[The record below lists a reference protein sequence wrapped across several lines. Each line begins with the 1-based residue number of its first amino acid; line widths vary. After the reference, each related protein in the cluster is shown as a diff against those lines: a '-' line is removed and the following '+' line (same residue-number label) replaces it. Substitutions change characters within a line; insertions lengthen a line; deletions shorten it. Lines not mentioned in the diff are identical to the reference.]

1 MRWSGER
8 EAGVAGDIIP
18 SLGRAAGGPATSQ
31 DSEMGA
37 IDRFW
42 LRNYPPGVPADIDPT
57 LYPSLGHLLEEAF
70 ARHAQLAAYRGF
82 GVDLTYAALSR
93 HSAAVGAWLQKLGL
107 AHGARVAIMLPNIL
121 AFPVA
126 MAGALR
132 AGCAVVNVNPL
143 YTPRELEYQLADS
156 GAEVIFVLENFAATL
171 QAVRDRVPVKHVVL
185 CSMGDLLGPLK
196 GTVVNFAVRRIRKMV
211 PPFELPGAHRLG
223 AVIAAG
229 RRLNLA
235 PARTGPDDVAFL
247 QYTGGTTGVSKGA
260 TLLHR
265 NLVAN
270 VLQSE
275 AWYQPVLKR
284 VKPGEQIS
292 TVVALPLYHV
302 FALTSC
308 ALLSTRT
315 GGRCIL
321 IPNPRDLPAMVKELA
336 GQPFHCLPAVNT
348 LFNAL
353 AHYEPFQRL
362 DFSRLLLSVGG
373 GMAVQQAVAERWLK
387 VTGVP
392 ICEGYGLSETSPSAT
407 CNRTDTD
414 RYSGTIG
421 LPLPSTDIV
430 LLDDDGQP
438 VAIGTA
444 GEIAIR
450 GPQVMAG
457 YWQRPDETARVMTA
471 DGFLRTGDIGIMDA
485 DGYTRIVDR
494 KKDMILVSGFK
505 VFPNEIENVLMMHP
519 GVLECAAVGVP
530 DAASGEAVKVFIV
543 KSDPNLTERAV
554 RDYCVAQFT
563 GYKRPKQIE
572 FRASL
577 PKSGVGK
584 VLRRELRD
592 ENPAAA

>member
-1 MRWSGER
+1 
-8 EAGVAGDIIP
+8 
-18 SLGRAAGGPATSQ
+18 
-31 DSEMGA
+31 
-37 IDRFW
+37 
-42 LRNYPPGVPADIDPT
+42 
-57 LYPSLGHLLEEAF
+57 
-70 ARHAQLAAYRGF
+70 
-82 GVDLTYAALSR
+82 
-93 HSAAVGAWLQKLGL
+93 
-107 AHGARVAIMLPNIL
+107 
-121 AFPVA
+121 
-126 MAGALR
+126 
-132 AGCAVVNVNPL
+132 
-143 YTPRELEYQLADS
+143 
-156 GAEVIFVLENFAATL
+156 
-171 QAVRDRVPVKHVVL
+171 
-185 CSMGDLLGPLK
+185 
-196 GTVVNFAVRRIRKMV
+196 
-211 PPFELPGAHRLG
+211 
-223 AVIAAG
+223 
-229 RRLNLA
+229 
-235 PARTGPDDVAFL
+235 
-247 QYTGGTTGVSKGA
+247 
-260 TLLHR
+260 
-265 NLVAN
+265 
-270 VLQSE
+270 
-275 AWYQPVLKR
+275 
-284 VKPGEQIS
+284 
-292 TVVALPLYHV
+292 
-302 FALTSC
+302 
-308 ALLSTRT
+308 
-315 GGRCIL
+315 
-321 IPNPRDLPAMVKELA
+321 
-336 GQPFHCLPAVNT
+336 
-348 LFNAL
+348 
-353 AHYEPFQRL
+353 
-362 DFSRLLLSVGG
+362 
-373 GMAVQQAVAERWLK
+373 

-392 ICEGYGLSETSPSAT
+392 ICEGYGLSETSPSAS

-494 KKDMILVSGFK
+494 KKDIILVSGFK